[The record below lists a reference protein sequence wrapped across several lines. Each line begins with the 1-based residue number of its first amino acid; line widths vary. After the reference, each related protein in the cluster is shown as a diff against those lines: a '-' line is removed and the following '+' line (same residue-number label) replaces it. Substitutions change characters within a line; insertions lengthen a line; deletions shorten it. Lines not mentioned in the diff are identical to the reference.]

1 MCAQTMKDSSVA
13 LKVVLR
19 VRTKSLHLCPTLCDL
34 WAVAHQAPLSMG
46 FSRREYW
53 GGLPFPSPGDLTD
66 PGIEP
71 ASLTSPALAG
81 RCFTT
86 SATWEAVLCGVHA
99 DAILGLEIRPQW
111 DRLAEDSF
119 KAEDNLFGGW
129 TDGRRKLCTRV
140 STVFFFFFSGPKVL
154 PVRGILVPQPGVRT
168 CTPCS
173 KV

>member
-1 MCAQTMKDSSVA
+1 MLCSVFSCVDSA
-13 LKVVLR
+13 NPW
-19 VRTKSLHLCPTLCDL
+19 T
-34 WAVAHQAPLSMG
+34 VAHQAPLSMG
-46 FSRREYW
+46 FSRQEYW

-86 SATWEAVLCGVHA
+86 SAAWEAVLCGVHA
-99 DAILGLEIRPQW
+99 DAILGLEIRPPW

-119 KAEDNLFGGW
+119 KAEDNLFGGR

-140 STVFFFFFSGPKVL
+140 CTVFFFFFLAPKPSWCV
-154 PVRGILVPQPGVRT
+154 G
-168 CTPCS
+168 S
-173 KV
+173 